1 MNDLKTRFPR
11 YAKLLQLY
19 PAAYRKRY
27 ENELLQTTA
36 DMLDHA
42 DGRLERFGIWTQVTV
57 DLSAN
62 IVRQQLSYAGGAI
75 AQTMPRYIKRSSLV
89 SSALLLPFFAALMG
103 NALGTIITGRNLYHS
118 WVWSAPILTTWILLF
133 PLAALFVAGISYAV
147 YLVRNAPQQSLRKKV
162 FDVVNSWPL
171 LLSGLAA
178 CSILLMF
185 VFHDSVQ
192 CWSHGPATHFQVAMQ
207 CTASNSVNPVDA
219 VKRAFGL

>member
-1 MNDLKTRFPR
+1 MSGLKTRFPR
-11 YAKLLQLY
+11 YAKLLLLY
-19 PAAYRKRY
+19 PTAYRKRY

-42 DGRLERFGIWTQVTV
+42 NGQLERLGIWAQLIF
-57 DLSAN
+57 DLPVN
-62 IVRQQLSYAGGAI
+62 VVRQQLSYAGGI
-75 AQTMPRYIKRSSLV
+75 MTQTMPHYIKRSSLV
-89 SSALLLPFFAALMG
+89 SAALLLPFFAALVG

-147 YLVRNAPQQSLRKKV
+147 YIVRNAPQRSLYKKV

-178 CSILLMF
+178 CSILLVF

-192 CWSHGPATHFQVAMQ
+192 CWSRGPITHFHAAMQ

-219 VKRAFGL
+219 VKRAF